1 MSPIP
6 VLMRLIQA
14 LALCAAFTLLVSG
27 IGFGGYAL
35 SKRIVS
41 LPCYG
46 CTALNPEFTPF
57 KCFSTKNV
65 SHPDWV
71 IDTLKD
77 GKIVFIF
84 LWQTGCDP
92 CEAQWGTMKNAG
104 IVKGNE
110 ENGGIDDRYKD
121 EVKLFSLDAGSLT
134 DSRGEEAMNV
144 YNSGG
149 GTPTTVIITL
159 VKDNETNNVKIGWYS
174 FAGYES
180 CNPTMSYLENII
192 ESGIYY
198 YNENYSQWET

>member
-1 MSPIP
+1 
-6 VLMRLIQA
+6 MRLIQA
-14 LALCAAFTLLVSG
+14 LVLCAAFALLVSG
-27 IGFGGYAL
+27 AGFGGYVL
-35 SKRIVS
+35 SKRIS
-41 LPCYG
+41 STTCYG
-46 CTALNPEFTPF
+46 CLGLNPEFTPF
-57 KCFSTKNV
+57 KGFLTKNV

-159 VKDNETNNVKIGWYS
+159 VKDNETNNVRIGWYS

-180 CNPTMSYLENII
+180 GSPTMSYLKNVI
-192 ESGIYY
+192 ESAIYHY
-198 YNENYSQWET
+198 DENMSQWET